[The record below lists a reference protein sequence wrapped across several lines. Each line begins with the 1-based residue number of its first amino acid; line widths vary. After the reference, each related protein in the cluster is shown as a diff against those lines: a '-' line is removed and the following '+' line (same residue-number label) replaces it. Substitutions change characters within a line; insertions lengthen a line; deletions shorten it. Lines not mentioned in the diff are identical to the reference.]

1 MSTKKYLDENGLL
14 YYHQK
19 AKATFVAQETGKGL
33 STNDYT
39 TTEKNKLA
47 GIANNAQV
55 NTIDG
60 QIAFEN
66 NKTYGRL
73 TIQDANVPTY
83 VSTTSIVPNGD
94 GTDYLG
100 LNILDTSDNTTLYF
114 ETQAYS
120 STDKTKLAGIETGA
134 EVNTINGSVT
144 HSGNLQYFYLEDTN
158 DNYASV
164 GVSTDNGINCLSVSV
179 SGGTGSASNVD
190 IYNGAE
196 PNSIDSIE
204 VNGTALT
211 PQNKVVS
218 ITVPTNNNQLVNGA
232 GYQTAS
238 DVQSAINTAISAVM
252 TYKGSVATMADLP
265 SNAAVGDV
273 YNVTEDGH
281 NYAWSGTAWDDLGGD
296 IDLSN
301 YATHEYVDN
310 VCPLCVTSNITFDS
324 TSDKYVITA
333 TAPFSQLTDG
343 QRILLYLN
351 LRNAGELLY
360 DKEVSLVLNM
370 NGTTGSA
377 IAMRYGP
384 LALYSND
391 LYGWY
396 VPIMLVYTTMTANW
410 CVVNSGSPSY
420 TDIGSWL
427 DQKADAAT
435 TLLGYGITDAYTK
448 TEVDGMISQAG
459 EENVIEV
466 VKVNGTALT
475 PDANKAVNIAAAS
488 TSAYGVTKL
497 SSSTSSTS
505 TSLAATPSAVK
516 AAYDLANGK
525 QSPATTLAGYG
536 ITDAYT
542 KTTADSTFQKSAELV
557 AITNAEIDTIV
568 AS

>member
-475 PDANKAVNIAAAS
+475 PDVNKAVNIAAAS